1 MLRRIKKPVLI
12 LLLAL
17 PMFAPV
23 AAAPDVD
30 WQRQRFLEVHDR
42 IMRGQAV
49 DVETEIAALQGYVL
63 APYLEYFYLQ
73 RRLAAVDKERVAA
86 FLTEHQE
93 LPVAGQ
99 LRGAYLQQLARRGR
113 WRDFEQFYQPT
124 SDAELQCHQLR
135 ARLERGAVDR
145 SWLKAAEKLWL
156 VGRSQPAACDPVFVE
171 LYERDA
177 VSADKVWERVTL
189 LIEGGNV
196 QLAESF
202 RKHLDPARREWL
214 EHWLAGHR
222 RPRQVLERPS
232 FPLVGPFAAQ
242 VVTHALRRLGAEDPA
257 AALDFL
263 AHYER
268 GDLLSPAQKANTAR
282 DIALRAAYSQDPRA
296 LAWLDALP
304 PGAVTDNVRLW
315 TARMALRTQNWPR
328 LLEAIAALP
337 SKENQTPQWSYWRA
351 HALAATGQQQE
362 AQTEFMLLA
371 LERHYYGFLAA
382 DRLALP
388 YNLNHVATA
397 IAAEVQAQVAV
408 QPGIVRARE
417 FFQLGLLPEA
427 RREWQAAILRLN
439 RAQQGQAAMLALQWG
454 WYDRAVLTANQAG
467 LSDDL
472 DLRFPTPYRDRVER
486 YSRMHRLDPHVT
498 YAIVRQESAFR
509 PDATSRVGA
518 LGLMQMMPQTGRQVA
533 KRLSVEPPSRD
544 GLLDVDTNLKF
555 GSAYLRTMLDQY
567 NGNLVLAAAAYNA
580 GPRRVADWLERNADL
595 PPTVWIEAISFHE
608 TREYVKSILA
618 FAAVFNWRLNG
629 ESGRLSEY
637 LLPFGREPGCT
648 AATTANC

>member
-1 MLRRIKKPVLI
+1 
-12 LLLAL
+12 
-17 PMFAPV
+17 
-23 AAAPDVD
+23 
-30 WQRQRFLEVHDR
+30 
-42 IMRGQAV
+42 
-49 DVETEIAALQGYVL
+49 
-63 APYLEYFYLQ
+63 
-73 RRLAAVDKERVAA
+73 
-86 FLTEHQE
+86 
-93 LPVAGQ
+93 
-99 LRGAYLQQLARRGR
+99 
-113 WRDFEQFYQPT
+113 
-124 SDAELQCHQLR
+124 
-135 ARLERGAVDR
+135 
-145 SWLKAAEKLWL
+145 
-156 VGRSQPAACDPVFVE
+156 
-171 LYERDA
+171 
-177 VSADKVWERVTL
+177 
-189 LIEGGNV
+189 
-196 QLAESF
+196 
-202 RKHLDPARREWL
+202 
-214 EHWLAGHR
+214 
-222 RPRQVLERPS
+222 
-232 FPLVGPFAAQ
+232 
-242 VVTHALRRLGAEDPA
+242 
-257 AALDFL
+257 
-263 AHYER
+263 
-268 GDLLSPAQKANTAR
+268 
-282 DIALRAAYSQDPRA
+282 
-296 LAWLDALP
+296 
-304 PGAVTDNVRLW
+304 
-315 TARMALRTQNWPR
+315 MALRTQNWPR

-337 SKENQTPQWSYWRA
+337 SKENQSPQWNYWRA

-362 AQTEFMLLA
+362 AQTEFTLLA

-397 IAAEVQAQVAV
+397 IAAEVQAQVAA

-417 FFQLGLLPEA
+417 LFQLGLLPEA
-427 RREWQAAILRLN
+427 RREWQAAIPRLN

-509 PDATSRVGA
+509 PDATSPVGA

-533 KRLSVEPPSRD
+533 KRLSVEPPSRS

-555 GSAYLRTMLDQY
+555 GSAYLRAMLDQY

-595 PPTVWIEAISFHE
+595 PPTVWIEAISFYE

-648 AATTANC
+648 AATTVSCR